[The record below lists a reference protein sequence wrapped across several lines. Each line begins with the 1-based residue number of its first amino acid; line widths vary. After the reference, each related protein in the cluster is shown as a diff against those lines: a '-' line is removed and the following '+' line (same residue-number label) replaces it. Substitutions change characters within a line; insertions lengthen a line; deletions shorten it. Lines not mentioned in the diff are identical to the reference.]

1 MGQEQHDQLTYRLEE
16 QMRVILRTLRR
27 ELNQLFEGTAT
38 RSEFFILRSLSE
50 NGPQRPTLL
59 AEQFE
64 LATSQVTALT
74 DKLYKIGFVTRTR
87 STEDRRSIVLAL
99 TDEGEAAFRNLE
111 VVRRK
116 YLQERFGT
124 LSEEELNVMIHVFDK
139 ILATMDEEVVSSN

>member
-1 MGQEQHDQLTYRLEE
+1 MPQERDLLTYRLEE

-27 ELNQLFEGTAT
+27 ELNRLFEETAT

-50 NGPQRPTLL
+50 NGPQPPTLL

-74 DKLYKIGFVTRTR
+74 DKLYKQGYVTRTR

-99 TDEGEAAFRNLE
+99 TDDGERAFRELE
-111 VVRRK
+111 VV
-116 YLQERFGT
+116 
-124 LSEEELNVMIHVFDK
+124 
-139 ILATMDEEVVSSN
+139 

>member
-74 DKLYKIGFVTRTR
+74 DKLYKTGFVTRTR

-139 ILATMDEEVVSSN
+139 ILASMDEEVVSSN

>member
-1 MGQEQHDQLTYRLEE
+1 MPQEQHDQLTYRLEE

-27 ELNQLFEGTAT
+27 ELNRLFEGTAT

-74 DKLYKIGFVTRTR
+74 DKLYKTGFVTRTR

-111 VVRRK
+111 IVRRT

-124 LSEEELNVMIHVFDK
+124 LTEEELNTMIHVFDK
-139 ILATMDEEVVSSN
+139 ILATMDEEVPSTN

>member
-74 DKLYKIGFVTRTR
+74 DKLYKTGFVTRTR